1 MTGIETPPE
10 PPARERRGRTIG
22 AWIALVL
29 AGLLLLLSSFAIWV
43 NRVALNTD
51 VFVDTSSE
59 LLDDDAIRSAV
70 ATRAVDELYAEVDV
84 AALLEDRLP
93 NDYQSLSGPAAAGL
107 RQASYQIVDR
117 ALERPAMQRLWAI
130 SLEQSHLTLVQVLE
144 GGGDRVSTD
153 EGIVTLDLRP
163 IVLDTADRIGL
174 RNEIADRLP
183 ADAGQIEVLRSDEL
197 DTAQNVFQLLKT
209 LAWLL
214 PVLMVGVFALAV
226 WLSGDRRR
234 AVRRI
239 GIAAI
244 AVGAVGL
251 VAAGIAGAYVVD
263 SLVADTDSRTAAGNA
278 WDILTELLR
287 SSFRWLIVIGV
298 LFLVAA
304 WLAGPGRRAVAVRRA
319 LAPALRE
326 RVWAYVALAVVALFL
341 LATGPVNDVSRFLVL
356 LLLVA
361 LGATWVEL
369 TRTQTLH
376 EFPDAETPD
385 VFGDA
390 RARVSSWWDAR
401 RADRAT
407 SAASAPAPDA
417 PAAGDVAARLGSLA
431 DLHARGALTDEEF
444 AQAKARVLAGE

>member
-1 MTGIETPPE
+1 MSETE
-10 PPARERRGRTIG
+10 ATSPPAAERPGRGRAIG

-29 AGLLLLLSSFAIWV
+29 AGLLLLLSSFAVWV

-59 LLDDDAIRSAV
+59 LLADDEIRGAV

-84 AALLEDRLP
+84 ASLLEDRLP
-93 NDYQSLSGPAAAGL
+93 DDYQSLSGPAAAGL

-117 ALERPAMQRLWAI
+117 ALERPAMQKLWAF

-144 GGGDRVSTD
+144 GGGDRVSTE
-153 EGIVTLDLRP
+153 EGIVSLDLRP

-174 RNEIADRLP
+174 RDEVEDRLP
-183 ADAGQIEVLRSDEL
+183 EDAGVIEVLRSDEL

-214 PVLMVGVFALAV
+214 PILTLGAFALVV
-226 WLSGDRRR
+226 WLAGDRRR
-234 AVRRI
+234 AIRRV
-239 GIAAI
+239 GITVLV
-244 AVGAVGL
+244 VGVLGL
-251 VAAGIAGAYVVD
+251 VAARITGNYVVD
-263 SLVADTDSRTAAGNA
+263 SLVADTDTRTAAGNA

-287 SSFRWLIVIGV
+287 TSFRWLAVVGI

-304 WLAGPGRRAVAVRRA
+304 WLAGPGRRATATRRA

-326 RVWAYVALAVVALFL
+326 RVWAYAGLAVLALILLLSSPVSDFTRLFL
-341 LATGPVNDVSRFLVL
+341 LAVL
-356 LLLVA
+356 IGLAA
-361 LGATWVEL
+361 LWIEL

-376 EFPDAETPD
+376 EFPNASAPE

-390 RARVSSWWDAR
+390 RERVTSWWERR
-401 RADRAT
+401 RA
-407 SAASAPAPDA
+407 APAPAAPA
-417 PAAGDVAARLGSLA
+417 PAAAAAATDLSARLAGLA
-431 DLHARGALTDEEF
+431 DLHARGELSDDEY
-444 AQAKARVLAGE
+444 AAAKARVLAGE